1 MVVTHIRSFGM
12 TQCFVQIYLLPKA
25 IEIEKYNKRV
35 RQICVLS
42 ASLAIVLV
50 IVVAF
55 VSELIKAVFGIPFQG
70 TFAEDTFLAVLS
82 GVIVLALIGYI
93 THRGNHVM
101 NLRRVNGRYEPDT

>member
-1 MVVTHIRSFGM
+1 M
-12 TQCFVQIYLLPKA
+12 TQRLVQIYLLPKA
-25 IEIEKYNKRV
+25 IEIEEYNKKV
-35 RQICVLS
+35 RRICVLS
-42 ASLAIVLV
+42 AFFAIVLV

-70 TFAEDTFLAVLS
+70 TFAEDAFLVLVS
-82 GVIVLALIGYI
+82 GVIGLALIGYI